1 MPTVSIKQQS
11 GMILSPSSSIH
22 LLQSLQSL
30 NLYNLYLYKYIYIYI
45 NYIHLDGDER
55 LFQVSSESMAGLT
68 ALHSNSEQ
76 VKRRGQMK
84 QKKMANVFVP
94 IFIGSTRST
103 GPPDPEDTHRLQRS
117 QP

>member
-1 MPTVSIKQQS
+1 MRMK
-11 GMILSPSSSIH
+11 
-22 LLQSLQSL
+22 
-30 NLYNLYLYKYIYIYI
+30 
-45 NYIHLDGDER
+45 R
-55 LFQVSSESMAGLT
+55 LFQVSSESEAGLT

-84 QKKMANVFVP
+84 QKRLANVFVP

-117 QP
+117 QPLKEPLCLLCLARPS